1 MAPLP
6 PLTIHG
12 PYAWERSSV
21 TRLALGELV
30 SAGQLAANEEG
41 RSTEWIVPPEGDH
54 APNPPEGYVVS
65 FIRFHECGFVAPA
78 SRFMR
83 ALCHRYGVELHN
95 FAPNAISQ
103 EATFVGVCEGYL
115 GIPVN
120 WELWLHLFRAELFT
134 QPTTEQRTRRAV
146 RAGGM
151 SLALR
156 TQFKDDYIP
165 CTMTTN
171 NAGWERGWFYLRNA
185 EPGLPL
191 HRSGVP
197 GEARL
202 LELRGVHAPASKAAG
217 LAPGRLEEPG
227 GARAD
232 RGGCPRLPPPPA
244 GCASDG
250 EATLH
255 LRDD

>member
-6 PLTIHG
+6 PLTILDS
-12 PYAWERSSV
+12 YAWERSSV
-21 TRLALGELV
+21 NRLALGDLV

-41 RSTEWIVPPEGDH
+41 RPAEWIVLPAGDH
-54 APNPPEGYVVS
+54 APNPPDGYVVS
-65 FIRFHECGFVAPA
+65 FTRFHERGFAAPA

-83 ALCHRYGVELHN
+83 ALCHRYGVELPN

-103 EATFVGVCEGYL
+103 AATFVGVCEGYL

-120 WELWLHLFRAELFT
+120 WDLWVHLFRAELFT
-134 QPTTEQRTRRAV
+134 QPTTEQRTRRTV

-156 TQFKDDYIP
+156 AQYKDDYIP

-171 NAGWERGWFYLRNA
+171 NTGWERGGSTFA
-185 EPGLPL
+185 TPSPASPL
-191 HRSGVP
+191 HRFGAP
-197 GEARL
+197 REAQL
-202 LELRGVHAPASKAAG
+202 LGPRGVHGLASEAAG
-217 LAPGRLEEPG
+217 LAPGRDEEPD

-232 RGGCPRLPPPPA
+232 RGNCPRLPPPPA
-244 GCASDG
+244 DRAPYG
-250 EATLH
+250 EAALH
-255 LRDD
+255 L